1 MEIKD
6 LHRKKWKG
14 SHVYYK
20 GSMRDKRGQWGIG
33 IWSKYLIFR
42 HAKWHN
48 EPYFFVQLIYV
59 LNEFSVINQRGQPP
73 SVCNF
78 VVTWCEGKK
87 GGGGAQTP
95 CPSRTCLLCA
105 YQTDLWQKYSE
116 KTIFK
121 NRGKRHTNPNWGE
134 HTDLGLLLSNP
145 HVWERGSFGGH
156 RSLSKCQTQKNSLT
170 ARNLKVWVEVQMMP
184 GEWKLPTNPTLSG
197 VL

>member
-1 MEIKD
+1 MAQWALFLCTID
-6 LHRKKWKG
+6 IRFKW
-14 SHVYYK
+14 VFC
-20 GSMRDKRGQWGIG
+20 DKPERTATICLQLCSYMMWG
-33 IWSKYLIFR
+33 
-42 HAKWHN
+42 
-48 EPYFFVQLIYV
+48 E
-59 LNEFSVINQRGQPP
+59 
-73 SVCNF
+73 
-78 VVTWCEGKK
+78 K